1 MRAFPNRQPEMLMPS
16 FHKAS
21 SQRGSVTK
29 RGSQQ
34 GKANMKGGKP
44 TTIHVSLSLRE
55 DVKLRETENA
65 WKPARMC
72 ANAQLTEEEIKTN
85 ELYKKV
91 RGVLNKLTP
100 EKFEKL
106 VGQVRELPIDNTE
119 RLQGVIDLVFEKA
132 VDEPNFSVAYALMCR
147 ELGMIQVPASTK
159 DQADHVNFRKL
170 IITRCQMEFE
180 KNSQDEKAQNQKMK
194 EVEECTDP
202 VNELLFNL
210 IINTNL
216 KLLFRRRKKN

>member
-1 MRAFPNRQPEMLMPS
+1 MDMRAFPNRQPEMLMPN
-16 FHKAS
+16 FHKTS

-55 DVKLRETENA
+55 DIKLRETENA
-65 WKPARMC
+65 WKPARMTV
-72 ANAQLTEEEIKTN
+72 NAKMTEDEVKTN

-132 VDEPNFSVAYALMCR
+132 VDEPNFSVAYAYMCK
-147 ELGMIQVPASTK
+147 ELALIEVPTK
-159 DQADHVNFRKL
+159 DQSEQVNFRKL

-202 VNELLFNL
+202 V
-210 IINTNL
+210 
-216 KLLFRRRKKN
+216 KL